1 MKKQEKILVVA
12 VIIISLNLRAAL
24 TAVGPLVGR
33 IQADLQIGEAMAGI
47 LTTLPVL
54 MYAVGAPCAKWI
66 VKKLGAWTTMLAGL
80 ALLCV
85 GLVVRSLGAAG
96 ALLGGV
102 ILVGLGI
109 SALNVLLPALIR
121 VCFPE
126 RIGLM
131 TGLYSTG
138 MSISAALGAG
148 LSIPIAVQLGLGW
161 PFALRMWVVLAA
173 AALLVWLLQRETVPT
188 SLFAQPEKSAE
199 DEKLTPLLRSGK
211 AWAVALFMGL
221 QSMLFYVFVAW
232 LSTILQA
239 KGLSEA
245 GAGYI
250 SSVFQLVT
258 IPASFLVPILA
269 SRSRNQSRFAQIISG
284 GYVVALLL
292 LLVGRGFP
300 MIVLAVILCALCSG
314 SVVSLAMAFISRRAS
329 TPARAIQLSAMAQGI
344 GYAIASVGPYL
355 LGKFFEIYGSWQIA
369 SIGLLVIAGCLFVV
383 SGPAASEEKI

>member
-1 MKKQEKILVVA
+1 MKRQEKILAAAVV
-12 VIIISLNLRAAL
+12 VISLNLRAAL

-33 IQADLQIGEAMAGI
+33 IQADLQIGEATAGV

-54 MYAVGAPCAKWI
+54 MYAVGAPCTRWI
-66 VKKLGAWTTMLAGL
+66 VQKLGAWNTMLAGL

-96 ALLGGV
+96 SLLGGV
-102 ILVGLGI
+102 VLVGLGI

-126 RIGLM
+126 KIGLM

-138 MSISAALGAG
+138 MSVSAALGAG

-161 PFALRMWVVLAA
+161 PAALGVWVILAG
-173 AALLVWLLQRETVPT
+173 AALLVWLPQRGAVPGT
-188 SLFAQPEKSAE
+188 LFSPPAKTEENENP
-199 DEKLTPLLRSGK
+199 TPILRSGK

-245 GAGYI
+245 GAGYL

-258 IPASFLVPILA
+258 IPASFLVPVLA
-269 SRSRNQSRFAQIISG
+269 SGIRNQSRFARVIAG
-284 GYVVALLL
+284 GYVGALAL
-292 LLVGRGFP
+292 LLVGRGMP
-300 MIVLAVILCALCSG
+300 LVVLAVVLCALCSG

-344 GYAIASVGPYL
+344 GYAIASAGPYL
-355 LGKFFEIYGSWQIA
+355 LGKFFEVYGSWQTA
-369 SIGLLVIAGCLFVV
+369 SAGLLIIAGCLFAV

>member
-1 MKKQEKILVVA
+1 MKKQEKILAAA

-33 IQADLQIGEAMAGI
+33 IQADLQIGEATAGI

-54 MYAVGAPCAKWI
+54 MYAVGAPCTRWI
-66 VKKLGAWTTMLAGL
+66 VKKLGAWNTMLAGL

-126 RIGLM
+126 QIGLM
-131 TGLYSTG
+131 TGFYSTG

-148 LSIPIAVQLGLGW
+148 LSIPIAVQMGLGW
-161 PFALRMWVVLAA
+161 PFALRIWVVLAV
-173 AALLVWLLQRETVPT
+173 AALLVWLLQRGAVPT
-188 SLFAQPEKSAE
+188 SLFSQPEKSAE

-239 KGLSEA
+239 KGLSEV
-245 GAGYI
+245 GAGYL

-284 GYVVALLL
+284 GYVVALVLL
-292 LLVGRGFP
+292 CVGRGLP
-300 MIVLAVILCALCSG
+300 LIILAVALCALCSG

-329 TPARAIQLSAMAQGI
+329 TPGRSIQLSAMAQGI

-355 LGKFFEIYGSWQIA
+355 LGKFFEVYGSWQIA
-369 SIGLLVIAGCLFVV
+369 SVGLLVIAGCLFLV

>member
-1 MKKQEKILVVA
+1 MKKQEKILAAAVV
-12 VIIISLNLRAAL
+12 IISLNLRAAL

-33 IQADLQIGEAMAGI
+33 IQADLQIGEATAGI

-54 MYAVGAPCAKWI
+54 MYAVGAPCTRWI

-80 ALLCV
+80 ALLCI

-126 RIGLM
+126 KIGLM

-138 MSISAALGAG
+138 MSVSAALGAG
-148 LSIPIAVQLGLGW
+148 LSIPIAVQLGFGW
-161 PFALRMWVVLAA
+161 PAALGIWVILAG
-173 AALLVWLLQRETVPT
+173 AALLVWLLQRGAVPA
-188 SLFAQPEKSAE
+188 SLFSPPEEPAE
-199 DEKLTPLLRSGK
+199 DEKLTPILRSGK

-245 GAGYI
+245 GAGYL

-269 SRSRNQSRFAQIISG
+269 SRSRKQSRFAQLISG
-284 GYVVALLL
+284 GYVAALVLLL
-292 LLVGRGFP
+292 AGRGVP
-300 MIVLAVILCALCSG
+300 LIVLAVVLCALCSG

-355 LGKFFEIYGSWQIA
+355 LGKFFEVYGSWQTA
-369 SIGLLVIAGCLFVV
+369 SAGLLIIAGCLFAV

>member
-1 MKKQEKILVVA
+1 MKKQEKILAAAVVL
-12 VIIISLNLRAAL
+12 ISLNLRAAL

-33 IQADLQIGEAMAGI
+33 IQADLQIGEATAGI

-54 MYAVGAPCAKWI
+54 MYAVGAPCTRWI
-66 VKKLGAWTTMLAGL
+66 VQKLGAWSTMLTGL
-80 ALLCV
+80 ALLCI
-85 GLVVRSLGAAG
+85 GLVVRSWGAAG

-126 RIGLM
+126 KIGLM

-138 MSISAALGAG
+138 MSVSAALGAG

-161 PFALRMWVVLAA
+161 PAALGIWVITAG
-173 AALLVWLLQRETVPT
+173 AALLVWLTQRRAVPG
-188 SLFAQPEKSAE
+188 SLFSPPEKTQ
-199 DEKLTPLLRSGK
+199 EKLTPILRSGK

-245 GAGYI
+245 GAGYL

-258 IPASFLVPILA
+258 IPASFLVPVLA
-269 SRSRNQSRFAQIISG
+269 SGIRNQSRFARVIAG
-284 GYVVALLL
+284 GYVGALAL
-292 LLVGRGFP
+292 LLVGRGMP
-300 MIVLAVILCALCSG
+300 LVVLAVVLCALCSG

-344 GYAIASVGPYL
+344 GYAIASAGPYL
-355 LGKFFEIYGSWQIA
+355 LGKFFEVYGSWQTA
-369 SIGLLVIAGCLFVV
+369 SAGLLIIAGCLFAV